1 MTDNSNQINLLHAR
15 LDSLAHKQAEI
26 SRGINELRLEIS
38 RLEQAASE
46 KEQVKAAVP
55 VAETS
60 PNRWEERKEQTFRAV
75 PAEPYVERPLTF
87 TNQEDRPPR
96 IKSDLEK
103 FIGENL
109 INKIGIVIT
118 VIGVAIGAKY
128 SIDHDLISPLT
139 RIILGYLFGIGLLGF
154 GMRLKAKYENFSAV
168 LVSGAMAIMYFITYA
183 AYSFY
188 HLIPQ
193 VPAFGLLV
201 IFTIF
206 TVVAALHYNLQVI
219 AHIGLVGAYA
229 VPFLLSEGKGN
240 VAILFSYM
248 AIINTGI
255 LVLSFK
261 KYWKPL
267 FYAAFIFTWLIY
279 YTWYDKKYQVDEH
292 FTLALIFLALFFG
305 LFYTS
310 FLAYKL
316 IKKELFAKD
325 DILLLLSNSFIF
337 FGLGYSILSG
347 ESTGNQLLG
356 LFTLTNA
363 IFHFMVGVIL
373 YRQKLADRNLFY
385 LVAGL
390 VLVFITIAIPVQI
403 DGNWVTLLWAGEAT
417 LLFWIGRTRGVPY
430 YEKLSYPLMLLSFI
444 SLVQDWM
451 TTYSSYYPPATDHWI
466 TPLFNI
472 YFLSSLLF
480 VAAFT
485 FINLLGRNSK
495 YPSAT
500 VPSTVFHNAVGLMI
514 PSILLISIYFA
525 FRLEIAN
532 YWHQLYVDSA
542 LEIKVA
548 GQQYPDYF
556 WNMDLL
562 RYKSLWVI
570 NYSLVF
576 FSMLTLINLKKI
588 KSEKLAVV
596 SLTLLAC
603 TVLIFLVQGLYDLS
617 ELRESYLH
625 QTLKQYYQISA
636 FNLWMR
642 YVCFAFVALALF
654 VCYRAIRNG
663 SYRKELP
670 LAYDAFLHIS
680 ILWMLSSEWINLMDL
695 VHSTQSYKIG
705 LSILWGV
712 YSLMLIGL
720 GIWKKKK
727 HLRIGAISLF
737 ALTLVKLFTYDISHL
752 DTIAKTVL
760 FVSLGILLLIISF
773 LYNKYKHLI
782 SDEIKA

>member
-1 MTDNSNQINLLHAR
+1 MTDNSNQLNLFHAR
-15 LDSLAHKQAEI
+15 LDSLANKQAEI

-38 RLEQAASE
+38 RLEHAA
-46 KEQVKAAVP
+46 KEQDKAAALVS
-55 VAETS
+55 EIS
-60 PNRWEERKEQTFRAV
+60 QDRQEEKKEPIFRAV
-75 PAEPYVERPLTF
+75 SAQPSVERPLTF
-87 TNQEDRPPR
+87 TPQAERPPR
-96 IKSDLEK
+96 MKSDIEK

-154 GMRLKAKYENFSAV
+154 GMRLKARYENFSAV

-193 VPAFGLLV
+193 VPTFGLLV

-240 VAILFSYM
+240 AAILFSYM
-248 AIINTGI
+248 VIINTGI
-255 LVLSFK
+255 LIISFK

-267 FYAAFIFTWLIY
+267 YYSSFIFTWLIY
-279 YTWYDKKYQVDEH
+279 FSWYTSRYEVSEH
-292 FTLALIFLALFFG
+292 FALALIFLAVFFV

-316 IKKELFAKD
+316 IRKELFAKD

-347 ESTGNQLLG
+347 ESTGSQLLG

-363 IFHFMVGVIL
+363 IVHFMVGFIL

-417 LLFWIGRTRGVPY
+417 LLFWIGRARRVPY

-451 TTYSSYYPPATDHWI
+451 TTYNSYYPPASDNWI

-480 VAAFT
+480 ISAFT
-485 FINLLGRNSK
+485 FINLLERNSK

-500 VPSTVFHNAVGLMI
+500 EPSTVFHNAVGLMI
-514 PSILLISIYFA
+514 PSILLIGIYFA

-542 LEIKVA
+542 LEIKA
-548 GQQYPDYF
+548 KGQPYTNYF

-562 RYKSLWVI
+562 KYKNLWVI

-576 FSMLTLINLKKI
+576 FSLLTLINLKKI

-596 SLTLLAC
+596 SLTLLSF
-603 TVLIFLVQGLYDLS
+603 TILMFLGMGLYDLS
-617 ELRESYLH
+617 ELRESYLQ

-654 VCYRAIRNG
+654 VCYRAIRAN
-663 SYRKELP
+663 SQRKDLYQ
-670 LAYDAFLHIS
+670 AYDAFLHIS

-727 HLRIGAISLF
+727 HLRIGAIALF
-737 ALTLVKLFTYDISHL
+737 AVTLVKVFTYDISHL